1 MKNYIFLKRY
11 YLIFH
16 KRLDPIPE
24 RLAFIVLCC
33 LIAGVVSVP
42 FFVIEMKDNDIKL
55 SIARPVETESW
66 GERRQQQRA
75 AKAPL
80 QRHDGHPVR
89 PGLWFVIC
97 FLFCFF
103 INCYRIKSLSLHF
116 RSVVVAVSLRWM
128 KMIIVDF
135 VFTLCLGMKWLCL
148 FLNQ

>member
-97 FLFCFF
+97 FLFFFYKLLSHQKFVVAFQVGGRGGFFEMNEDDYCWFCF
-103 INCYRIKSLSLHF
+103 YVMSWYE
-116 RSVVVAVSLRWM
+116 VVVFVS
-128 KMIIVDF
+128 
-135 VFTLCLGMKWLCL
+135 
-148 FLNQ
+148 